1 MNANRTTSLN
11 NKKQAMTLLALSF
24 ALFSGNVAV
33 AQGLE
38 AGPMG
43 TLSPSTIIGNDAD
56 TMLPPEVVPLDP
68 SVAQRMQQVQAAA
81 RAAGAAN
88 QNPNPSI
95 PGIVN
100 PMEDKLAGMQS
111 AKDARKAVLESL
123 MGNGQVAPQHAQLMN
138 QAIGAAPMSG
148 PTAGGALIGTMQ
160 APMGTPGV
168 QQVGQS
174 AWMQPGQTNGAIPS
188 HTQSQTLTGGVKNQ
202 PVRHDTKRGGLT
214 HAVSGISALGG
225 AMFLGGAAGYPSS
238 PLGLGIFGLGATG
251 FGTRNGFRL

>member
-1 MNANRTTSLN
+1 MKLQTTSLN
-11 NKKQAMTLLALSF
+11 NKKQALTLLALSL
-24 ALFSGNVAV
+24 ALTSGSVAL

-56 TMLPPEVVPLDP
+56 TLLPPEVVPLDP
-68 SVAQRMQQVQAAA
+68 TVAQRMQQTQAAA
-81 RAAGAAN
+81 RAAGSVSQIPAG
-88 QNPNPSI
+88 SV

-100 PMEDKLAGMQS
+100 PMEDKMAGMHS
-111 AKDARKAVLESL
+111 AKDARKAVLDSL
-123 MGNGQVAPQHAQLMN
+123 MGNGQVAPQHAALMN
-138 QAIGAAPMSG
+138 QAIGAAPMNG

-160 APMGTPGV
+160 APMNAPGV

-188 HTQSQTLTGGVKNQ
+188 HTQSQTLTGGVKQQ
-202 PVRHDTKRGGLT
+202 PVRHDTKRGGFS
-214 HAVSGISALGG
+214 HAVSGIA
-225 AMFLGGAAGYPSS
+225 AMGSGVFLGGAAGYPSS

-251 FGTRNGFRL
+251 FGTRNGFRF